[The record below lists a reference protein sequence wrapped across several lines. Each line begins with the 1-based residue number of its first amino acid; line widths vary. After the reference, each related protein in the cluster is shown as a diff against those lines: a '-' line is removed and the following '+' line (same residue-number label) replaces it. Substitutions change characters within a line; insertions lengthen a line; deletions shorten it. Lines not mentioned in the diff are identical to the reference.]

1 VSHLG
6 RRDLVLGAVASMVA
20 GCDGCREE
28 GHAQP
33 PASPSPT
40 DPLPA
45 AWSDVSFDAGPNCPE
60 GERAFVLTPPGAAAL
75 PLLVALHGRGETGR
89 GLEVGAGAWLR
100 SYGMD
105 RQYRRLLAPPLEL
118 ADLEGM
124 TTPSR
129 LAAINASLARAPFLG
144 VVTACPSCPDLEDP
158 SPRGAARFG
167 RFVCDDLLP
176 RVRSVTGSTADRTR
190 TGIDGISMGGREA
203 LLIGLSNPDVFGV
216 VGAMQP
222 ALGADEA
229 GMVSALARAAMAK
242 APVRLRLLTSDADYF
257 RDAVLAASDRLR
269 ADGVPHE
276 MIVVM
281 GDHGYAFN
289 RGPGGVEMLL
299 WHDRLGQGVP
309 PV

>member
-1 VSHLG
+1 MSHLG
-6 RRDLVLGAVASMVA
+6 RRDLVLGAVASVLA
-20 GCDGCREE
+20 GCNGCREE
-28 GHAQP
+28 GTAQE

-40 DPLPA
+40 EPLPQSWA
-45 AWSDVSFDAGPNCPE
+45 DVSFDAGPNCPE
-60 GERAFVLTPPGAAAL
+60 GERAFVLTPPGASAL

-118 ADLEGM
+118 SDLEGIV
-124 TTPSR
+124 TPSR
-129 LAAINASLARAPFLG
+129 LAAINASLARTPFKG
-144 VVTACPSCPDLEDP
+144 VVTVCPWCPDLEDP

-176 RVRSVTGSTADRTR
+176 RVRSLLGSTVDRTR

-203 LLIGLSNPDVFGV
+203 LLVGLTNPEVFGV

-222 ALGADEA
+222 ALGKDEA
-229 GMVSALARAAMAK
+229 AMVSALAKAAMAK

-257 RDAVLAASDRLR
+257 RDAVQATSDRLR

-281 GDHGYAFN
+281 GDHGYEFN

-299 WHDRLGQGVP
+299 WHDRLGQGVT